1 MSRWSNFKV
10 EEIQQQI
17 GDIQIQLKNLNSLD
31 PSITA
36 PMPDFPFEIARARE
50 VLSFIDDYLKSIKPH
65 LLKSGYSSQ
74 EIINQLNK
82 ISNSISQFQAIKNF
96 GYITDINGYIDNI
109 LYYLSQNT
117 FPTIQKT
124 KTTTSLSSIIQSYE
138 QNIENSLKNL
148 DFPNVSKQIHSIDTA
163 YRQILVDENSLLK
176 LIQNTKS
183 ETDKKLQEINE
194 IKREIENQ
202 RNLICDDS
210 NGQESLMSQIENV
223 TNKAIEELEEIQKF
237 KQTSQENNNAI
248 QSTTDELQSFYYK
261 VFGKEDKNGKKI
273 EGIEDKIKQRELE
286 TEEKFSKLKKDFEY
300 FVQEEKNKLNAHYQQ
315 AKEAYEMSISGGLS
329 KTFFEQAHEQ
339 KESIKFW
346 DCVFTGSLGLI
357 FITTIIIAYILG
369 KNNLLDI
376 SALFTRMVFILPF
389 VWLAIF
395 SSQRRAE
402 AQRLAQEYTHKAT
415 TLQTYLLHKD
425 EIHNL
430 QQKDDELMNKLIN
443 SSIDT
448 VAFNPSSSLDK
459 INKDKDYKNLIK
471 DTKEIIKDTKEIIQ
485 ELQTPKTQQGGN
497 SNQ

>member
-183 ETDKKLQEINE
+183 EIDKKLQEINE
-194 IKREIENQ
+194 IKGEIENQ

-210 NGQESLMSQIENV
+210 NGQESLMSQIENA
-223 TNKAIEELEEIQKF
+223 TNKAMEELEEIQKF

-261 VFGKEDKNGKKI
+261 VFGKEDENGKKI
-273 EGIEDKIKQRELE
+273 EGIEDKIKQREID
-286 TEEKFSKLKKDFEY
+286 TEAKFSELKKDFEG
-300 FVQEEKNKLNAHYQQ
+300 FVQEEKAKLNAHYKQ
-315 AKEAYEMSISGGLS
+315 AKKAYEMTISGGLS
-329 KTFFEQAHEQ
+329 KTFFEQAQEQ
-339 KESIKFW
+339 KENVRQW
-346 DCVFTGSLGLI
+346 DINFQLGLWVI
-357 FITTIIIAYILG
+357 AGITVGLAYYLG
-369 KNNLLDI
+369 KDHLLDM
-376 SALFTRMVFILPF
+376 SAFFIRIVFILPF
-389 VWLAIF
+389 VWYAF
-395 SSQRRAE
+395 YASQRRAE

-415 TLQTYLLHKD
+415 TLQTYLLHKK
-425 EIHNL
+425 EIEDLNEE
-430 QQKDDELMNKLIN
+430 DNELINKLIN